1 MGRQQKEICES
12 SVLICGPVRNV
23 AKVILQELQIMA
35 NATSSFKETHFLLVE
50 SDSSDETVQLLE
62 AESRKRSNF
71 QFISNGKLSGKIK
84 KRTERIAFCRNI
96 IIDEVIR
103 NNSFLIHI
111 D

>member
-1 MGRQQKEICES
+1 MGRQQKEISES

-50 SDSSDETVQLLE
+50 SDSSDETVQLLA
-62 AESRKRSNF
+62 AEKRKRLNF
-71 QFISNGKLSGKIK
+71 QFISNGKLSVKIK

-103 NNSFLIHI
+103 NSKLRNI